1 MVDVSDSLTLKRYQ
15 QLIDLSHDLASI
27 LDLDVLIRRIV
38 HVAMEL
44 VKGEAASVL
53 LYDPATNQLFFEA
66 MTDQHSEAL
75 IRGTNVPMT
84 SIAGWVVQNK
94 KPVIVDDVNTD
105 NRYFGHVAKLLKYQ
119 THDVIAVPMIS
130 KNRVIGVLEVLNK
143 IKGKYSKDDQNVL
156 SALGFQAAIA
166 IENSRLFQKSDLISE
181 LVHELRTP
189 LTSISAI
196 SYMLQRSDLTNEERK
211 NLALTIQNETQRLH
225 DLTTSYLDLSRL
237 ESGRMSYSPTTFNMH
252 ALVKECCDVIQPKA
266 AEAGISI
273 QMNFSSKLPPIHADV
288 DKIKQV
294 LLNLLNNALKYNH
307 PNGCITIKS
316 WNDDE
321 KITISIQDTGLG
333 IPKEDL
339 PYIFE
344 KFYRVQQTA
353 KNISGT
359 GLGLSICKRIIEGH
373 NGTIHV
379 ESVSGEGSTFIF
391 HLPIN
396 FVGIP
401 TKGV

>member
-1 MVDVSDSLTLKRYQ
+1 MADVSDSLSLRRYQ
-15 QLIDLSHDLASI
+15 QLIELSHDLASI
-27 LDLDVLIRRIV
+27 LDLDLLIRRIV
-38 HVAMEL
+38 HVAVEL

-66 MTDQHSEAL
+66 MTDQKTEAL

-84 SIAGWVVQNK
+84 SIAGWVVQNM
-94 KPVIVDDVNTD
+94 KPVIVDDVRAD
-105 NRYFGHVAKLLKYQ
+105 DRYFGHVAKLLQYN
-119 THDVIAVPMIS
+119 THDLIAVPMIS

-143 IKGKYSKDDQNVL
+143 LKGKYTIDDQDVL
-156 SALGFQAAIA
+156 CALGFQAAIA

-196 SYMLQRSDLTNEERK
+196 SYMLQRSDLSNEERK

-237 ESGRMSYSPTTFNMH
+237 ESGRMPYSPTTFNMH

-266 AEAGISI
+266 AEAGISV
-273 QMNFSSKLPPIHADV
+273 QMNFPSQLPPIHADV

-307 PNGCITIKS
+307 SNGSITIKS
-316 WNDDE
+316 WCDDE
-321 KITISIQDTGLG
+321 KITISIQDTGMG

-344 KFYRVQQTA
+344 KFYRSQQTA
-353 KNISGT
+353 NDISGT

-373 NGTIHV
+373 NGSIHV
-379 ESVSGEGSTFIF
+379 ESVPGKGSSFIF
-391 HLPIN
+391 DLPIN
-396 FVGIP
+396 FVGVQP
-401 TKGV
+401 RER

>member
-1 MVDVSDSLTLKRYQ
+1 MAEVTDSLTLKRYQ

-53 LYDPATNQLFFEA
+53 LYDQATNQLFFEA

-94 KPVIVDDVNTD
+94 KPIIVNDVNTD
-105 NRYFGHVAKLLKYQ
+105 HRYFGHVAKLLKYK

-130 KNRVIGVLEVLNK
+130 KNKVIGVLEVLNK
-143 IKGKYSKDDQNVL
+143 IKGNYTNDDQNVL

-273 QMNFSSKLPPIHADV
+273 QMNFSSELPSIHADV

-294 LLNLLNNALKYNH
+294 LMNLLNNALKYNH

-316 WNDDE
+316 WSDDE

-333 IPKEDL
+333 IPKEDI

-344 KFYRVQQTA
+344 KFYRVQQTS
-353 KNISGT
+353 KKISGT

-379 ESVSGEGSTFIF
+379 ESVPGQGSTFIF
-391 HLPIN
+391 AIPIN
-396 FVGIP
+396 FVGI
-401 TKGV
+401 TAKSI